1 MERRLAAI
9 LAADVVGYS
18 RLMSKDETGTH
29 AALKACVLEVINPTV
44 RKHNGRVFKRMGD
57 GFLVEFASA
66 VDVVEC
72 ALSWQDQLLAK
83 EGEPLMFRMG
93 INLGEV
99 IIDADDVYGD
109 GVNIAARLEALAQP
123 GCIALSDDAYRQ
135 IKDRLD
141 VKFHDLGDQ
150 EVKNIP
156 QPVHVWEWQCKRALP
171 RRLQKSKLQEPNK
184 PSIILLP
191 FRNLSG
197 DEQQDFLAEGLRI
210 DIQNALTKV
219 SGIFLIAAGAAN
231 ALRGVTPEDASAGVG
246 VRYVLQGSIRTAG
259 NRVRVAA
266 ELTDA
271 AANEVVWAEQFDR
284 ILDDSFELQDEITA
298 RVLTA
303 MNVKFVAGEQA
314 KVWHRTLKDPKALEI
329 FYKGI
334 HAFFRMDRDE
344 MVRARQQFETVAKM
358 HPEVSTGAT
367 WVALT
372 HWFDI
377 QRGWAQSLAT
387 SRDLAGQFAETAAAM
402 EDTDGQAHTVLSH
415 VHLMNRNYDEALA
428 AGRGAIANRPAC
440 ANANGFYANVLHYC
454 GEHDEAIRHI
464 NLAMRYQPLHPP
476 FFKNILA
483 AAYLAKNE
491 LAFAISTAK
500 QTIELAPTDILARV
514 ILTSAYVRSDRQDL
528 AKEIVAEIENLDPS
542 FSVTRF
548 ADTQYYKSAE
558 FLEQFT
564 TELRSA
570 GLPDGKQP

>member
-18 RLMSKDETGTH
+18 RLMNKDEMGTL
-29 AALKACVLEVINPTV
+29 AALKACEAELIEPTV
-44 RKHNGRVFKRMGD
+44 DKHNGRIFKRMGD

-72 ALSWQDQLLAK
+72 ALAWQDQLQAK
-83 EGEPLMFRMG
+83 ENQPLTFRMG

-99 IIDADDVYGD
+99 IAEADDVYGD

-123 GCIALSDDAYRQ
+123 GCIAISDDAYRQ
-135 IKDRLD
+135 VRDRLD
-141 VKFHDLGDQ
+141 VKFHDLGEQ

-156 QPVHVWEWQCKRALP
+156 QPVHVWEWQCKLALP
-171 RRLQKSKLQEPNK
+171 RRLQDSKLPQPEK
-184 PSIILLP
+184 PSIVLLP

-219 SGIFLIAAGAAN
+219 SGVFLIAAGAAN
-231 ALRGVTPEDASAGVG
+231 ALRGATPEDASAGVG
-246 VRYVLQGSIRTAG
+246 VQYVLQGSVRTAG
-259 NRVRVAA
+259 NWVRVAA

-284 ILDDSFELQDEITA
+284 TLDDSFELQDEITA
-298 RVLTA
+298 RILTA

-314 KVWHRTLKDPKALEI
+314 RVWHKTLKDPKALEI

-344 MVRARQQFETVAKM
+344 MMRARQHFETVAKM

-377 QRGWAQSLAT
+377 QRGWAQSPET
-387 SRDLAGQFAETAAAM
+387 SRDCAVQFAETAAAM

-415 VHLMNRNYDEALA
+415 VHLMNQNYDEALA
-428 AGRGAIANRPAC
+428 AGREAVANRPAC

-464 NLAMRYQPLHPP
+464 NLAMRFQPLHPP
-476 FFKNILA
+476 FFKNILSS
-483 AAYLAKNE
+483 AYRAKNE
-491 LAFAISTAK
+491 LASAISTAK
-500 QTIELAPTDILARV
+500 QTIELAPADILARV
-514 ILTSAYVRSDRQDL
+514 ILTSAYVRSDRHDL
-528 AKEIVAEIENLDPS
+528 AKEIVAEIKNLDPS

-548 ADTQYYKSAE
+548 ADTQYYRSAE
-558 FLEQFT
+558 FIEQFT
-564 TELRSA
+564 AELRSA
-570 GLPDGKQP
+570 GLPD

>member
-1 MERRLAAI
+1 
-9 LAADVVGYS
+9 
-18 RLMSKDETGTH
+18 
-29 AALKACVLEVINPTV
+29 
-44 RKHNGRVFKRMGD
+44 
-57 GFLVEFASA
+57 
-66 VDVVEC
+66 
-72 ALSWQDQLLAK
+72 
-83 EGEPLMFRMG
+83 MFRMG